1 MDFRSL
7 RTRFQLP
14 DTMERM
20 DGKESLKTILN
31 LLMGRTLNTLMT
43 KTIIRALGGTA
54 LILTLITGIWFVDD
68 RYVNAKDLNNL
79 KEQINLRIDTYEYR
93 ELTKQ
98 YYELKKLI
106 RENPDSE
113 ELKEQLKE
121 VETER
126 KILRERIDAKL
137 E

>member
-1 MDFRSL
+1 MTRKIL
-7 RTRFQLP
+7 R
-14 DTMERM
+14 
-20 DGKESLKTILN
+20 I
-31 LLMGRTLNTLMT
+31 
-43 KTIIRALGGTA
+43 LGGMV
-54 LILTLITGIWFVDD
+54 LIITFITGVWFIDD
-68 RYVNAKDLNNL
+68 RYVDAGEQQTM

-106 RENPDSE
+106 RENPNSE

-121 VETER
+121 VEKERTELR
-126 KILRERIDAKL
+126 KRIDDKL

>member
-1 MDFRSL
+1 M
-7 RTRFQLP
+7 
-14 DTMERM
+14 
-20 DGKESLKTILN
+20 KILKT
-31 LLMGRTLNTLMT
+31 
-43 KTIIRALGGTA
+43 LGSAA
-54 LILTLITGIWFVDD
+54 LIITFITGIWFIDD
-68 RYVNAKDLNNL
+68 RYVDAKDLNNL

-113 ELKEQLKE
+113 ELKDQLKE
-121 VETER
+121 VEEER
-126 KILRERIDAKL
+126 KEIRKRIDNKL

>member
-1 MDFRSL
+1 
-7 RTRFQLP
+7 
-14 DTMERM
+14 MERM

-31 LLMGRTLNTLMT
+31 LLMERTLNTLMT

>member
-1 MDFRSL
+1 M
-7 RTRFQLP
+7 
-14 DTMERM
+14 
-20 DGKESLKTILN
+20 TIL
-31 LLMGRTLNTLMT
+31 R
-43 KTIIRALGGTA
+43 ILGGTA

-79 KEQINLRIDTYEYR
+79 KEQIYLRIDTNEYR

-98 YYELKKLI
+98 YYELKKLV

-121 VETER
+121 IKKER
-126 KILRERIDAKL
+126 EELKKRIDDKL

>member
-1 MDFRSL
+1 M
-7 RTRFQLP
+7 TR
-14 DTMERM
+14 
-20 DGKESLKTILN
+20 
-31 LLMGRTLNTLMT
+31 
-43 KTIIRALGGTA
+43 TIIRALGGTA
-54 LILTLITGIWFVDD
+54 LILTLITGIWFIDD
-68 RYVNAKDLNNL
+68 RYLDAKDLNNL

-113 ELKEQLKE
+113 ELKDQLKE
-121 VETER
+121 VEEER
-126 KILRERIDAKL
+126 KDIRKRIDNKL

>member
-31 LLMGRTLNTLMT
+31 LLMERTLNTLMT

-79 KEQINLRIDTYEYR
+79 KEQIYLRIDTNEYR
-93 ELTKQ
+93 ELTK
-98 YYELKKLI
+98 LLSK
-106 RENPDSE
+106 
-113 ELKEQLKE
+113 
-121 VETER
+121 
-126 KILRERIDAKL
+126 
-137 E
+137 

>member
-1 MDFRSL
+1 M
-7 RTRFQLP
+7 
-14 DTMERM
+14 
-20 DGKESLKTILN
+20 TIL
-31 LLMGRTLNTLMT
+31 R
-43 KTIIRALGGTA
+43 ILGSAA

-113 ELKEQLKE
+113 ELKDQLKE
-121 VETER
+121 VEEER
-126 KILRERIDAKL
+126 KEIRKRIDNKL